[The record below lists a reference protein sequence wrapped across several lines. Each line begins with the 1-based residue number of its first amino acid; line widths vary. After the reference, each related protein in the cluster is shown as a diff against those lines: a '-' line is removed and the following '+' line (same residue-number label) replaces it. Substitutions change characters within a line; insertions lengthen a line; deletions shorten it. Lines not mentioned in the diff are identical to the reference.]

1 MSHMKDI
8 EVPHTFEMAEGS
20 HPFEAD
26 TSTTIEVTPK
36 IVIEAPIPHMAT
48 KAPTTSNMD
57 VTPPFETNV
66 TAPALTYSFVDVT
79 P

>member
-1 MSHMKDI
+1 MTDT
-8 EVPHTFEMAEGS
+8 EVPHTFEMVEGS

-26 TSTTIEVTPK
+26 TSTTIEVTPE
-36 IVIEAPIPHMAT
+36 IVNETPIPHMAT

-57 VTPPFETNV
+57 VTRPIETSV
-66 TAPALTYSFVDVT
+66 TTPALTYSFVDVT